1 MLKVGEPSL
10 RARGVCSRE
19 ILVLIEE
26 ARCAIMEP
34 SLRTARPSRTTL
46 LLIMEARCTIIIMV
60 EPSLR
65 TARPSRATLLMVME
79 ARCTMMVIMEP
90 ALELT
95 ACAKEIPHKTF
106 MWFLEIAIS
115 VLTVRDYNIFIG
127 EFGLFRDELGG
138 GGDPADTSRSPF
150 FFSFDRVRCYQNTH
164 DRGKIETR
172 ILYIFRIMSRKI
184 R

>member
-19 ILVLIEE
+19 ILVLI
-26 ARCAIMEP
+26 
-34 SLRTARPSRTTL
+34 
-46 LLIMEARCTIIIMV
+46 
-60 EPSLR
+60 
-65 TARPSRATLLMVME
+65 ME
-79 ARCTMMVIMEP
+79 ARCTMIMEP

-106 MWFLEIAIS
+106 MWIMEIAIS

-138 GGDPADTSRSPF
+138 GGDPADTSRSDLSF
-150 FFSFDRVRCYQNTH
+150 FLLIV
-164 DRGKIETR
+164 
-172 ILYIFRIMSRKI
+172 
-184 R
+184 

>member
-19 ILVLIEE
+19 ILVLLME
-26 ARCAIMEP
+26 ARCTIMEP

-46 LLIMEARCTIIIMV
+46 LLMEARCTIMV

-65 TARPSRATLLMVME
+65 TARPSRATLLLVME
-79 ARCTMMVIMEP
+79 ARCTARCTMGMEP

-95 ACAKEIPHKTF
+95 ACAEEIPQTIF
-106 MWFLEIAIS
+106 MGLAIS

-138 GGDPADTSRSPF
+138 GGDPANTSRSDLF
-150 FFSFDRVRCYQNTH
+150 FF
-164 DRGKIETR
+164 
-172 ILYIFRIMSRKI
+172 
-184 R
+184 